1 MGKPARIRT
10 IARRICAL
18 VAASVALTAFVCAPA
33 SAQAPPVAT
42 PRADDASLAS
52 LENSAAFVGG
62 AFPDIHFLNETSRM
76 AISHAGNEKTRA
88 FALTVAKEET
98 SAGISIMNWMR
109 GSGGGG
115 TIVPSATP
123 AFTSLAVSLKTPRMV
138 PSQAAALQ
146 HLSRLQGQD
155 FDVFYA
161 SVEKEALLRLESVC
175 QDFVQNGADP
185 GLRAIA
191 AQELPE
197 VKRMIVALGAL

>member
-1 MGKPARIRT
+1 L
-10 IARRICAL
+10 IAANL
-18 VAASVALTAFVCAPA
+18 SLTAFIGAPA
-33 SAQAPPVAT
+33 STQVPPVAT
-42 PRADDASLAS
+42 ARADAATLAS
-52 LENSAAFVGG
+52 FENAAAFVAG

-76 AISHAGNEKTRA
+76 AISHAANEKTRA
-88 FALTVAKEET
+88 FALTVAREEA

-109 GSGGGG
+109 SSGRSGAGG
-115 TIVPSATP
+115 PSPTP
-123 AFTSLAVSLKTPRMV
+123 APTSFAVSLKTPHMA

-155 FDVFYA
+155 FDVFYT
-161 SVEKEALLRLESVC
+161 SVEKDALLRLESVC